1 QEDPEKSLDLVLAKL
16 DSAKQAEKKAV
27 LLQILGNIE
36 HEKSLAVLRESL
48 NDKDEQVKAAAI
60 RALSDW
66 PNDQPLNDL
75 MNIAENSQNQLHRAL
90 ALRGAVRL
98 IGLNEQHPAQQTA
111 ELYKKAMDLA
121 SDAKEKKMI
130 LSALSRAPSIE
141 ALELVGQYLKDPDTK
156 QEAAVA
162 VVKITMDIAEEHPQR
177 AAEYLRIVRDVSD
190 NEDLIEWT
198 ESILNELE

>member
-1 QEDPEKSLDLVLAKL
+1 
-16 DSAKQAEKKAV
+16 
-27 LLQILGNIE
+27 
-36 HEKSLAVLRESL
+36 
-48 NDKDEQVKAAAI
+48 
-60 RALSDW
+60 
-66 PNDQPLNDL
+66 
-75 MNIAENSQNQLHRAL
+75 
-90 ALRGAVRL
+90 
-98 IGLNEQHPAQQTA
+98 
-111 ELYKKAMDLA
+111 MDLA